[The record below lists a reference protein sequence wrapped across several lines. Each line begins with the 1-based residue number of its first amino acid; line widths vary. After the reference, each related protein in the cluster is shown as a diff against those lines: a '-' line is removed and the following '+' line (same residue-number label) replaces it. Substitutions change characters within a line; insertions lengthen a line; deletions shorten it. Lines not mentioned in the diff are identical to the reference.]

1 MFPFRRRGALN
12 LRQRYLRATMEI
24 KKLIDGVPRRYRPLA
39 SVPSAIIIAKLLLD
53 AGALRM
59 PAGSLAIGAAGAA
72 ALISSAAGV
81 SIAIK
86 RRSKKSPSSSMNFR
100 VIEVVTTGTAEERA
114 QASQV
119 LASIV
124 KERAKAGRARYMVIS
139 MLQGGYSRTL
149 IGVLNPDPSEVNI
162 EAEILKTLISMNV
175 KGARLSELEDVP
187 ESLVKG
193 LEALEPNGKGEPII
207 VEPSRGSLP
216 LAPSEEQAV
225 GLRLGVAYEGAYPK
239 PVQLT
244 VNDIRGHVA
253 IFGSTGTG
261 KTTTLTTILEGL
273 KDVGVNFVAFD
284 WAGEINR
291 LVDDNLKRWSPLRD
305 GGINPFTDKGLR
317 SSPELLL
324 DVLSSAMNLT
334 QPQSYIVMRVFND
347 GIPKSFS
354 ELQEAIEAYP
364 EEARWDREVK
374 RGLLRKVAVVASDKF
389 SNLFNGSVDLEELE
403 EESRIV
409 LLDEIESYTVRR
421 AYSLIMLAAMFSRRN
436 RTTPV
441 VAAIDEAHNLFSDD
455 NDLLGHIMAE
465 SRKYGLYI
473 ALATQSPSAV
483 PNDVLLNANTK
494 IVHALRS
501 LRDKEVVVQSMNLSH
516 EMVDLLD
523 KLQPGEAI
531 VQSPTIVNPILV
543 KVQFRA
549 PLRDSAGNGRVREPV
564 NANASPPLYYA

>member
-1 MFPFRRRGALN
+1 MDIRR
-12 LRQRYLRATMEI
+12 
-24 KKLIDGVPRRYRPLA
+24 LIDGVPRRYRPLA
-39 SVPSAIIIAKLLLD
+39 SIPSAAIIAKLLLD
-53 AGALRM
+53 TGVLRI
-59 PAGSLAIGAAGAA
+59 PTGLAIDAAGAA
-72 ALISSAAGV
+72 LLSSVAGV
-81 SIAIK
+81 SVAI
-86 RRSKKSPSSSMNFR
+86 RRRNRKAPSSNMSFR
-100 VIEVVTTGTAEERA
+100 IIEVVTAGTAEERA
-114 QASQV
+114 QASQL
-119 LASIV
+119 LASII
-124 KERAKAGRARYMVIS
+124 KERAKAGRARYMIIS

-149 IGVLNPDPSEVNI
+149 IGVMNPNPSEVSI

-175 KGARLSELEDVP
+175 KGARLSELEEVP

-193 LEALEPNGKGEPII
+193 LEALEPTGKGEPVI

-216 LAPSEEQAV
+216 LMSSEEQAA
-225 GLRLGVAYEGAYPK
+225 GLRLGVAYEGAYPR

-244 VNDIRGHVA
+244 VDDIKGHVA

-273 KDVGVNFVAFD
+273 SSIGINFVAFD

-291 LVDDNLKRWSPLRD
+291 LINDSLERWSPLKD

-347 GIPKSFS
+347 GIPRSFS

-364 EEARWDREVK
+364 EEAKWDREVK
-374 RGLLRKVAVVASDKF
+374 RGLLRKVAIVASARF
-389 SNLFNGSVDLEELE
+389 SNIFNGSVDLEELE
-403 EESRIV
+403 GSPRVV

-436 RTTPV
+436 RTKPV

-455 NDLLGHIMAE
+455 NDLLGRIMAE

-501 LRDKEVVVQSMNLSH
+501 LRDKEVIVQSMNLSH
-516 EMVDLLD
+516 DMINLLD

-531 VQSPTIVNPILV
+531 VQSPTIVNPILI
-543 KVQFRA
+543 KVQLRA
-549 PLRDSAGNGRVREPV
+549 PLRDSVSNGRVGEPV
-564 NANASPPLYYA
+564 NVNAGPPL